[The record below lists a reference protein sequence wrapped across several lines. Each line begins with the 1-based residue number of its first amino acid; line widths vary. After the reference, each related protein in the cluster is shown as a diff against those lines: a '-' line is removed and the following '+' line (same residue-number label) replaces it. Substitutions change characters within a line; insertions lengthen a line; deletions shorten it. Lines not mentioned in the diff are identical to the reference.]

1 MTHTYN
7 HIHKHPQPPTI
18 HTHTHPYTIKT
29 RPVIPCCVDVPC
41 MVNVW
46 SPTLTQPHNSH
57 HQFFLDPADVTD
69 RIITV
74 VKNFD
79 KVEASK
85 VTPTAKFSTD
95 LGLDSLD
102 AVEVVMAIED
112 EFAIEIPDVE
122 ADKISSVEDAVNYIA
137 SHPQAK

>member
-1 MTHTYN
+1 MISRFARLARPAALRIATQRAT
-7 HIHKHPQPPTI
+7 IVTCTRMPTVS
-18 HTHTHPYTIKT
+18 T
-29 RPVIPCCVDVPC
+29 RIVLKPNKITFRAFGSD
-41 MVNVW
+41 
-46 SPTLTQPHNSH
+46 
-57 HQFFLDPADVTD
+57 FFLDPADVTD